1 MGADEK
7 AGNFCNFDT
16 GSKSVGPMNNAK
28 HVTPLKGQG
37 LMGLGDDGD
46 RSLGG
51 WCSSTQVPRTKFV
64 PRFSN
69 WKGQGK
75 SRSESMTTEKN
86 AVGTDPAL
94 VSSTLEQDDVSK
106 IRTDTGQLET
116 ESRTYRTQ
124 QDGTEKTFGSNS
136 KKNLL
141 LSEGKSQK
149 INTARSNYRGTGKK
163 TNSPGSESGRQLK
176 TPKTPK
182 SFKKDFKKT
191 TKIDNSFLK
200 MQHKLIVE
208 QMKKSKRQHLKN
220 CKKLQENAAETSPE
234 TSVPRKGSNTSPPG
248 QTKLNLKPT
257 TSIAQLN
264 PPHTTN
270 TSNTFGQNPDK
281 RKILIPLK
289 TQTPTPGKAPTI
301 TPGTLA
307 SYVEKT
313 LKNSKKK
320 KRQNFQCQKTGIDR

>member
-1 MGADEK
+1 M
-7 AGNFCNFDT
+7 
-16 GSKSVGPMNNAK
+16 M
-28 HVTPLKGQG
+28 LK
-37 LMGLGDDGD
+37 DDGD
-46 RSLGG
+46 RRQGG

-69 WKGQGK
+69 WQSQGK
-75 SRSESMTTEKN
+75 SRSESMTTENN
-86 AVGTDPAL
+86 AVGTEPAL
-94 VSSTLEQDDVSK
+94 MSSTLEQDDLSK
-106 IRTDTGQLET
+106 IPTDTGHLET

-141 LSEGKSQK
+141 LSDGKSQK

-163 TNSPGSESGRQLK
+163 TISPGSESGRHLK

-182 SFKKDFKKT
+182 SFKKNFKKT
-191 TKIDNSFLK
+191 TKIDNSFLN

-234 TSVPRKGSNTSPPG
+234 TSVPRKDSNTSPPG
-248 QTKLNLKPT
+248 QTKVNLKPT
-257 TSIAQLN
+257 TNIDQPGLS
-264 PPHTTN
+264 HTAN
-270 TSNTFGQNPDK
+270 ISNTFGQNPDK

-289 TQTPTPGKAPTI
+289 TPTITPGKTLTI

-313 LKNSKKK
+313 LKNSKFPRKK
-320 KRQNFQCQKTGIDR
+320 NGHRPVDNPNRFGQHPKGGNPKKSGRFLTKRAN